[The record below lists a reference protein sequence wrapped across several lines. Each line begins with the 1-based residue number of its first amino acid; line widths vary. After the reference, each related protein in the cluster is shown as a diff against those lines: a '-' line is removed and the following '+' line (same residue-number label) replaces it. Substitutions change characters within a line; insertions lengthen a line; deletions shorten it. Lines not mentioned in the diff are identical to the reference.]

1 MGDKVLNV
9 GCKVSRDSVGKRV
22 VGSPAG
28 TLSSPVGLFVVGL
41 LLLGGGGGGGGGGV
55 GCFV

>member
-9 GCKVSRDSVGKRV
+9 GFKVSGDSVGGKRV

-41 LLLGGGGGGGGGGV
+41 LLLGGGGGGGV

>member
-9 GCKVSRDSVGKRV
+9 GFKVSGDSVV
-22 VGSPAG
+22 VGSPTG
-28 TLSSPVGLFVVGL
+28 TLSSPVSLFVVGL
-41 LLLGGGGGGGGGGV
+41 LLLGGGGGGGV